1 MDQIWMVLL
10 FAAVILVITL
20 IAGYL
25 PFLMNRNPEHM
36 HFLVAFS
43 AGVML
48 GVLFIML
55 PPEAL
60 ERTLDAGHS
69 LNTACYMILVGF
81 VLLLFIDFMVKK
93 YLHADE
99 HADDE
104 HSHNITSMSAFAGLS
119 IHSFFDGLAL
129 AAAFIAGEDVGI
141 MVLIALCL
149 HKSVVV
155 FSLSSTLLMSESKSS
170 AWKYLVAFSVISPI
184 ATVISYLCLNTGNMG
199 FAGPALCFSVGIF
212 MFVTLCDMVPE
223 AFHHRDKDPKQL
235 AALIVGLIVVIVVSI
250 ISESMMGGLEL

>member
-1 MDQIWMVLL
+1 MEQIWMVLL

-36 HFLVAFS
+36 HFLIAFS

-93 YLHADE
+93 YLRM
-99 HADDE
+99 
-104 HSHNITSMSAFAGLS
+104 IG
-119 IHSFFDGLAL
+119 
-129 AAAFIAGEDVGI
+129 
-141 MVLIALCL
+141 
-149 HKSVVV
+149 
-155 FSLSSTLLMSESKSS
+155 
-170 AWKYLVAFSVISPI
+170 
-184 ATVISYLCLNTGNMG
+184 
-199 FAGPALCFSVGIF
+199 
-212 MFVTLCDMVPE
+212 
-223 AFHHRDKDPKQL
+223 
-235 AALIVGLIVVIVVSI
+235 
-250 ISESMMGGLEL
+250 

>member
-1 MDQIWMVLL
+1 MVLL

-36 HFLVAFS
+36 HFLIAFS

-81 VLLLFIDFMVKK
+81 VLLLFM
-93 YLHADE
+93 
-99 HADDE
+99 
-104 HSHNITSMSAFAGLS
+104 LS
-119 IHSFFDGLAL
+119 P
-129 AAAFIAGEDVGI
+129 
-141 MVLIALCL
+141 C
-149 HKSVVV
+149 
-155 FSLSSTLLMSESKSS
+155 LSSFCPGLHCKQKAGAGCRCRLL
-170 AWKYLVAFSVISPI
+170 L
-184 ATVISYLCLNTGNMG
+184 
-199 FAGPALCFSVGIF
+199 
-212 MFVTLCDMVPE
+212 
-223 AFHHRDKDPKQL
+223 R
-235 AALIVGLIVVIVVSI
+235 
-250 ISESMMGGLEL
+250 

>member
-1 MDQIWMVLL
+1 MVLL

-36 HFLVAFS
+36 HFLIAFS

-69 LNTACYMILVGF
+69 LHTAFYMILVGF

-93 YLHADE
+93 YLHSDE

-104 HSHNITSMSAFAGLS
+104 HSHSITSMSAWSNGTSSPASRLRWFAS
-119 IHSFFDGLAL
+119 CFFRSNH
-129 AAAFIAGEDVGI
+129 VGWWSRP
-141 MVLIALCL
+141 C
-149 HKSVVV
+149 
-155 FSLSSTLLMSESKSS
+155 T
-170 AWKYLVAFSVISPI
+170 
-184 ATVISYLCLNTGNMG
+184 
-199 FAGPALCFSVGIF
+199 
-212 MFVTLCDMVPE
+212 
-223 AFHHRDKDPKQL
+223 
-235 AALIVGLIVVIVVSI
+235 
-250 ISESMMGGLEL
+250 